1 MSGEDK
7 FSGYEIKGLP
17 SVGGLPSSQSGR
29 VVALRDSNNEDY
41 NGPAAAAEDDDSPLA
56 ILLQFIPYY
65 GQGDPANDS
74 TVRSA
79 LSVMSVEEIDSKDS
93 YGNTLLLLACQYHA
107 EDLAKIILNKGA
119 NPSALNSGGSSC
131 LHFVCYKETSS
142 YTVAKALLNNGAN
155 PEVQEHTTGATPLI
169 YAAQTGD
176 INMCKLLLQHDA
188 SINTLDYSNY
198 SCVDHAKWEN
208 KHECA
213 AFLEDRLNK
222 FKMESMRSVGS
233 MYGMPGIGNGVY
245 GGMNVNA
252 YAAMGGY
259 GGVGYGMGGMGMG
272 GGMNGYVGAP
282 YAGIVAS
289 PPGMP
294 PTFNAAEW
302 QEQLDPPSQTKY
314 YTNLRTAES
323 LWEHDYL
330 VKASAG
336 RPTPLPPSHAPTS
349 SSTAGSS
356 GNNNPGGTMIST
368 MASNNRL
375 NAGNGVGP
383 GSLGTMGG
391 IRHSFYN
398 QHPALKAE
406 ADLEVESFKL
416 RVMTF
421 FNKHA
426 ANRMGETGALLE
438 KYKGN
443 EFDLLR
449 DLCKEYGVALDPEIA
464 AYHVT
469 LKEVQTE
476 HLNKASSTQP
486 GMMNAPK
493 LDIAAANMNMS
504 APSIRS
510 SMTSPTHAGAGGGMT
525 NPMSM
530 QQPGVDHSVVEQLLS
545 VLRAEKDAQL
555 EEERIKNRKA
565 LAEKEGELGGIK
577 SELDALRREKA
588 SAVEAKAQL
597 EEVNPPPSH
606 YPHSITLY
614 TCLTLALYI
623 PSIRQAKARSS
634 LEGGEALAKS
644 EEEITKL
651 HELNANL
658 KNKQSELNLEL
669 IDAREKLQS
678 AEHMLSNMA
687 SGHEETIA
695 REKKAS
701 EDRATQMREVEEKHM
716 EALRDLEGMI
726 KANDIRAKY
735 EMTQGMVHIT
745 LINTNAD
752 IYSNTHSLPGVDL
765 SIHSNSQKCVG

>member
-1 MSGEDK
+1 MSGADQ

-17 SVGGLPSSQSGR
+17 PLPSSQSSR
-29 VVALRDSNNEDY
+29 VKSLHSVSEDNYAAGNNEE
-41 NGPAAAAEDDDSPLA
+41 NGPAEDDDSPLA

-107 EDLAKIILNKGA
+107 EDLAKIMLNKGA

-155 PEVQEHTTGATPLI
+155 PEVQEHTTGTTPLI

-188 SINTLDYSNY
+188 NISTLDYSNY

-233 MYGMPGIGNGVY
+233 MYGMPGIANGVY

-252 YAAMGGY
+252 YAAMGGMGGY

-282 YAGIVAS
+282 YSGIVAS

-302 QEQLDPPSQTKY
+302 QEQLDPASNTKY

-349 SSTAGSS
+349 STAGSS
-356 GNNNPGGTMIST
+356 SNNNPNSLKNT
-368 MASNNRL
+368 
-375 NAGNGVGP
+375 GNGIGP

-391 IRHSFYN
+391 VRHSFYN

-426 ANRMGETGALLE
+426 VTRMGETGTLLE
-438 KYKGN
+438 KYKGK

-449 DLCKEYGVALDPEIA
+449 DLCKEYGVDLDPEIA

-476 HLNKASSTQP
+476 HLNKASSSQP
-486 GMMNAPK
+486 SSFAPK
-493 LDIAAANMNMS
+493 LDIAAANMTVS

-510 SMTSPTHAGAGGGMT
+510 SMTSPTHAGGAPMT
-525 NPMSM
+525 M
-530 QQPGVDHSVVEQLLS
+530 QQPGVPDSVVEQLLS

-577 SELDALRREKA
+577 SELEALQREKA
-588 SAVEAKAQL
+588 SAVEAKMQL
-597 EEVNPPPSH
+597 EEVNPLLSTPIDN
-606 YPHSITLY
+606 PHIS
-614 TCLTLALYI
+614 CLAL
-623 PSIRQAKARSS
+623 
-634 LEGGEALAKS
+634 ALPTCPCTSYHIHA
-644 EEEITKL
+644 TGDPL
-651 HELNANL
+651 
-658 KNKQSELNLEL
+658 
-669 IDAREKLQS
+669 
-678 AEHMLSNMA
+678 LS
-687 SGHEETIA
+687 TL
-695 REKKAS
+695 
-701 EDRATQMREVEEKHM
+701 VE
-716 EALRDLEGMI
+716 
-726 KANDIRAKY
+726 
-735 EMTQGMVHIT
+735 
-745 LINTNAD
+745 
-752 IYSNTHSLPGVDL
+752 
-765 SIHSNSQKCVG
+765 